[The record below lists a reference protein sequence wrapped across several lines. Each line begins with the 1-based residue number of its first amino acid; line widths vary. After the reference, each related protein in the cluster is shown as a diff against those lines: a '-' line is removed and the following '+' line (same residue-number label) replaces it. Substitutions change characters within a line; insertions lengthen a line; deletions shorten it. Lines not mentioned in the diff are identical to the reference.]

1 MSITSIHR
9 SVVTDARMNISGGWG
24 EAPMPICVGHEVIGK
39 AVRVGK
45 DVKTV
50 KVGGM

>member
-1 MSITSIHR
+1 VYFWTLSLTKFIT
-9 SVVTDARMNISGGWG
+9 GGWG
-24 EAPMPICVGHEVIGK
+24 DAPMPICVGHEVIGK

-45 DVKTV
+45 DVKTI